1 MHNTKYLQTNKKKIV
16 NQKLKV
22 GLVHGVFDIMH
33 IGHIE
38 YFKVAKKLCDKL
50 IVSVTTDKFVNKG
63 SNRPAFALKDRIKVL
78 QSIKFI
84 YEVIISNDKT
94 AVKQILKIK
103 PDFYIKGKDYEDLIS
118 NPDINLKQE
127 ISAIKKVGGKF
138 IVTQSKLKSS
148 SKILNEQ
155 FNFLDDKVINFLKK
169 LNISNLQKK
178 LKNVLFTRNKLRN
191 LIMGEP
197 ILDRHTTVTVNGR
210 SQKTNAIS
218 SSIVE
223 NKDYGGGIILPI
235 NFLNQFYENTETI
248 LFNNTFNK
256 KIFKKYI
263 NKKTKV
269 HSISEKNTKIIIKQ
283 RYIDNYIK
291 NKLFQINHN
300 EAFNLSN
307 LANKKFLKKTKS
319 IIKNFDNVIIFDYG
333 YGYFTEELIKFLS
346 IHKKKLLINCQT
358 NSSNFG
364 YNLISKYNV
373 GKIVCI
379 DETEFRLS
387 VRNKTDDV
395 KKLLINNKKIFK
407 NYEIFIVTMGSLGC
421 YVCNK
426 NKIEYIPTV
435 FIETKDTT
443 GCGDIFFASF
453 IFFYSTKNFSLKECA
468 FLSHIAS
475 GIHAKTDGN
484 QNNISKDSFFKIA
497 QTVIK

>member
-1 MHNTKYLQTNKKKIV
+1 MHNTKYLKTTTTKKI
-16 NQKLKV
+16 NQKIKV

-38 YFKVAKKLCDKL
+38 YFKAAKKLCDKL

-63 SNRPAFALKDRIKVL
+63 SNRPAFTIKDRIKVL

-84 YEVIISNDKT
+84 DEVIISNEKT

-103 PDFYIKGKDYEDLIS
+103 PDFYIKGKDYEDLIN
-118 NPDINLKQE
+118 NPDINLKKE

-155 FNFLDDKVINFLKK
+155 FNYLDDKVINFLKK
-169 LNISNLQKK
+169 INISNLQKK
-178 LKNVLFTRNKLRN
+178 LKNVLFTKNKLRN
-191 LIMGEP
+191 LIIGEP

-235 NFLNQFYENTETI
+235 NFLNQFYENIETI
-248 LFNNTFNK
+248 FFNNPF
-256 KIFKKYI
+256 
-263 NKKTKV
+263 NKKTKI
-269 HSISEKNTKIIIKQ
+269 HTISEKNTKIIIKQ

-300 EAFNLSN
+300 ESFSLSN
-307 LANKKFLKKTKS
+307 LANMKFLKKIKS
-319 IIKNFDNVIIFDYG
+319 IIKNFDNIIIFDYG
-333 YGYFTEELIKFLS
+333 YGYFTEEIIKFLS

-364 YNLISKYNV
+364 YNLISKYND
-373 GKIVCI
+373 GNIVCI

-395 KKLLINNKKIFK
+395 KKLLISNKKIFK
-407 NYEIFIVTMGSLGC
+407 NYKIFIVTMGSLGC
-421 YVCNK
+421 YVCSK
-426 NKIEYIPTV
+426 NKIEYIPTI